1 MNNPKVGD
9 HIDDRYELRRQ
20 LGESESCTLFEAV
33 HRYTA
38 RRVVVKILRGGD
50 GSIGES
56 EALLTR
62 DTFALGRIR
71 HPYLVELL
79 DAGISHTVPYVVTAL
94 LEGRSLE
101 GLLAARGTLT
111 PEETATLGR
120 QIALALEALHRNG
133 MLHGD
138 VSPANVWIVRSPLGE
153 EHVVLRN
160 LQMTYEPRR
169 QIPLEGPRRRS
180 GSFAYHSPESQSGR
194 LVDPRSDLFSLGVL
208 MFECLIGRPPQEFAS
223 ERNDGEAPS
232 LRVLRPELP
241 AGLVFG
247 VERCLK
253 TASSERFS
261 CARDFV
267 GSLESTQIAR
277 ATTRFLSGTSQQ
289 GLRAITP
296 LLDPP
301 MRRVPLRQPT
311 PPQGNLLPATPA
323 IVPEQTSAASRRKVA
338 RAAYTTPVRLLG
350 HHGVMEGRI
359 EDISTRGVLVIA
371 ARALEIGAVVQ
382 MSFALPGSG
391 VMVQTTAVIRWVR
404 IAPSSQRAALGFE
417 FQVPPLALRNAVESY
432 VMLRESQSESGDAP
446 AER

>member
-20 LGESESCTLFEAV
+20 LGESESCILFEAV
-33 HRYTA
+33 HRFTG
-38 RRVVVKILRGGD
+38 RRVVMKILRGGD
-50 GSIGES
+50 GSTNES

-111 PEETATLGR
+111 PEETATVGR
-120 QIALALEALHRNG
+120 QIALALEALHRSG

-138 VSPANVWIVRSPLGE
+138 VSPANVWIVRSPLGD

-160 LQMTYEPRR
+160 LQMTYEPRK
-169 QIPLEGPRRRS
+169 QMPLEGPRRRS

-194 LVDPRSDLFSLGVL
+194 VVDPRSDLFSLGVL
-208 MFECLIGRPPQEFAS
+208 MFECLIGRPPQEVAG
-223 ERNDGEAPS
+223 ERRDGDTPS

-241 AGLVFG
+241 GGLVFA
-247 VERCLK
+247 VERCLR

-267 GSLESTQIAR
+267 GSLDSTQIAR
-277 ATTRFLSGTSQQ
+277 ATTRFLSGSSQQ

-296 LLDPP
+296 LLEPP
-301 MRRVPLRQPT
+301 ARRPPQRPPT
-311 PPQGNLLPATPA
+311 PPQGNPVSPSPPIA
-323 IVPEQTSAASRRKVA
+323 PEQPSGVSRRKVA

-432 VMLRESQSESGDAP
+432 VMQRESQPEAGDSP
-446 AER
+446 TGR